1 MRALLLLAASSVL
14 AGSPLAAQTVT
25 PSGTSLVPQIT
36 VSGEGEARAVPD
48 RAMIT
53 VGVQS
58 RAATAAAAAA
68 ASARKQAAILDTLRR
83 LGFSPEQL
91 TTANYNVSPEMQY
104 DQQGQRPR
112 VTGYVVSNTV
122 RVDVRR
128 LEQTGAVIDAALA
141 RGANEIHG
149 LNFYLSNPAPARRAA
164 IADGVARARADA
176 ETLAQAAGGRVGQLL
191 ELSTAPAGPVPFQR
205 PMMADARGGAESAA
219 MTPISAGEETV
230 RATVHAR
237 WAFIPNSP

>member
-1 MRALLLLAASSVL
+1 MRVLLFAASSLFL
-14 AGSPLAAQTVT
+14 ASSLSAQTIT
-25 PSGTSLVPQIT
+25 PSGGTLVPQIT

-58 RAATAAAAAA
+58 RAATAAVAAAEN
-68 ASARKQAAILDTLRR
+68 ARKQTAILDTLRR
-83 LGFSPEQL
+83 LGFAPEQL

-112 VTGYVVSNTV
+112 VIGYVVSNTV

-128 LEQTGAVIDAALA
+128 LAQTGAVIDAALA
-141 RGANEIHG
+141 RGANEVHG
-149 LNFYLSNPAPARRAA
+149 LNFYLSNPAPARQTA

-176 ETLAQAAGGRVGQLL
+176 EALARAAGGRVGQLL
-191 ELSTAPAGPVPFQR
+191 ELSTAAPGPVLFQKS
-205 PMMADARGGAESAA
+205 MMADARGGAESIA
-219 MTPISAGEETV
+219 TPISVGEEVV

-237 WAFIPNSP
+237 WAFVPGLQ

>member
-1 MRALLLLAASSVL
+1 MRAFLLLASSTLL
-14 AGSPLAAQTVT
+14 AGSSLAAQAPV
-25 PSGTSLVPQIT
+25 PDRTSPVPQIT

-68 ASARKQAAILDTLRR
+68 ANARKQTAILDTLRR
-83 LGFSPEQL
+83 LGFTPEQL

-122 RVDVRR
+122 RVDVHRV
-128 LEQTGAVIDAALA
+128 EQAGAVIDAALG

-149 LNFYLSNPAPARRAA
+149 LNFYLSNPGPARRAA

-176 ETLAQAAGGRVGQLL
+176 EALAQAAGGRVGQLL
-191 ELSTAPAGPVPFQR
+191 ELSTAPTGPVLFQKT
-205 PMMADARGGAESAA
+205 MMADARGGAESAMA
-219 MTPISAGEETV
+219 TPISAGEETV

-237 WAFIPNSP
+237 WAFVPGSQ

>member
-1 MRALLLLAASSVL
+1 MRALLLVASSAAL
-14 AGSPLAAQTVT
+14 MAIPLPAQTVT
-25 PSGTSLVPQIT
+25 PAGASLVPQIT
-36 VSGEGEARAVPD
+36 VTGEGESRAVPD

-68 ASARKQAAILDTLRR
+68 ENARRQAAVLDTLRR
-83 LGFSPEQL
+83 LGFTPEQL

-112 VTGYVVSNTV
+112 VIGYVVSNTV
-122 RVDVRR
+122 RIDVRR
-128 LEQTGAVIDAALA
+128 LEQTGQVIDAALA
-141 RGANEIHG
+141 KGANEIHG
-149 LNFYLSNPAPARRAA
+149 LNFYLSNPTPARRAA

-176 ETLAQAAGGRVGQLL
+176 EALAQAAGGRVGHLL
-191 ELSTAPAGPVPFQR
+191 ELSTAPAGQVIFPKA
-205 PMMADARGGAESAA
+205 MMADARGGAESAQ
-219 MTPISAGEETV
+219 TPISVGEETV

-237 WAFIPNSP
+237 WAFIPNSR